1 MSITICQ
8 KQLNFNLYNSMN
20 RKNFIQL
27 TASAASGFLVLPRF
41 LTAKDL
47 LNFESD
53 ATNENRL
60 VFIQLNG
67 GNDGLNTFIPY
78 DNPLYYS
85 NRPKI
90 GVAKEDSINPIDG
103 MAFHPALKDLAK
115 ISQEGNLTVVQNVGY
130 PNPNRSHFR
139 SQEIWQTA
147 SDSNQYVDY
156 GWLGRYLDIQCTD
169 GTLPS
174 VNLGSIDNLALKA
187 SMANG
192 ITLRDLN
199 RSKNQ
204 SLIDHERKLTDN
216 PQLDFVRK
224 IQQASIE
231 GMNEINVAFQ
241 KAKKFT
247 EPYANNPLSKN
258 LESIAKLIKGN
269 LGSKVYYT
277 SLSGFDT
284 HTNQVQQHKKQ
295 LTIVNDAVYSFYTD
309 LKVNQLLD
317 RVTLVI
323 FSEFGRRVHENGSGT
338 DHGAAGPMFII
349 GGKNKGNVL
358 GKNPDL
364 TNLLKGD
371 LMYDIDFR
379 SVYASLLKDKF
390 SFDPKMINIK
400 TEALKGIF

>member
-1 MSITICQ
+1 
-8 KQLNFNLYNSMN
+8 MN
-20 RKNFIQL
+20 RRKFIQL
-27 TASAASGFLVLPRF
+27 TASATGGFLVLPSF
-41 LTAKDL
+41 LTAQDL

-53 ATNENRL
+53 ETNENRL

-85 NRPKI
+85 NRPRIGISKDKI
-90 GVAKEDSINPIDG
+90 INPING
-103 MAFHPALKDLAK
+103 MAFHPALKDFGT

-147 SDSNQYVDY
+147 SDSKQFLDY
-156 GWLGRYLDIQCTD
+156 GWLGRYLDIQCND
-169 GTLPS
+169 GMLPS

-192 ITLRDLN
+192 ITLRDVN
-199 RSKNQ
+199 RAKKN
-204 SLIDHERKLTDN
+204 SLIDFERKLTDN

-231 GMNEINVAFQ
+231 GMNEINEAY
-241 KAKKFT
+241 KNAKNFNET
-247 EPYANNPLSKN
+247 YANNGLAKN

-277 SLSGFDT
+277 SLGGFDT
-284 HTNQVQQHKKQ
+284 HTNQAQQQYKQ
-295 LTIVNDAVYSFYTD
+295 LKTVNDAVYSFYSD
-309 LKVNQLLD
+309 LKVNNILD

-338 DHGAAGPMFII
+338 DHGTAGPMFII
-349 GGKNKGNVL
+349 GGKNKGKVL

-364 TNLLKGD
+364 ENLSKGD
-371 LMYDIDFR
+371 LIYDIDFR
-379 SVYASLLKDKF
+379 SVYAALLKDKF
-390 SFDPKMINIK
+390 SFDPKRININSN
-400 TEALKGIF
+400 ALKGIF